1 MKKKPQPYYSKA
13 LLLQIETYKL
23 WLSGKTHKEI
33 SEIMQTQLQNVYKRM
48 EVIRTH
54 LKTGYLNEDLTLK

>member
-1 MKKKPQPYYSKA
+1 MKKKAQPYYSKA

-23 WLSGKTHKEI
+23 WDSGKTHKEI
-33 SEIMQTQLQNVYKRM
+33 SEIMQTQLQNVYKRI

-54 LKTGYLNEDLTLK
+54 LETGYLNEDLTLK